1 MITIAICDD
10 DIELREKLK
19 KSVRLIINDIGDEAD
34 IFSYMNGEDLIAAI
48 QEEKTSIDILLLDI
62 DIPGISGLEVAK
74 ALREAEND
82 IIIIF
87 ISSYDNYVFESLEYS
102 PFRFIRKSRINQEL
116 KLALR
121 AAHTLHSK
129 NIKKYIFV
137 RGDEGEF
144 KVEQST
150 ICYFELSKRK
160 LYVHLDDNR
169 VISTW
174 KTMKEF
180 YEDFSEEDFVKIH
193 SGCAVNLKYVKG
205 CSNTE
210 IMLDSGE
217 TLYASRSGIKT
228 LREKLARYWSECV

>member
-1 MITIAICDD
+1 MLTIAICDD

-34 IFSYMNGEDLIAAI
+34 ILSYMNGEDLIVAI

-62 DIPGISGLEVAK
+62 DMPGISGLEVAK

-129 NIKKYIFV
+129 NVKKYIFV

-144 KVEQST
+144 KVEQS
-150 ICYFELSKRK
+150 F
-160 LYVHLDDNR
+160 
-169 VISTW
+169 
-174 KTMKEF
+174 
-180 YEDFSEEDFVKIH
+180 
-193 SGCAVNLKYVKG
+193 
-205 CSNTE
+205 
-210 IMLDSGE
+210 
-217 TLYASRSGIKT
+217 
-228 LREKLARYWSECV
+228 